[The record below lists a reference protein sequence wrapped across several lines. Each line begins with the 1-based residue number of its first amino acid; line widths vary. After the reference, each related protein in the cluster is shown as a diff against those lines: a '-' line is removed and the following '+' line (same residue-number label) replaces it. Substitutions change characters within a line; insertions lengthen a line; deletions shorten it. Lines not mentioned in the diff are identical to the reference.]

1 MTNTKMPTPKLTNE
15 ILEAAITGFEQQKA
29 KIDAKI
35 AELRAMMTGGTTA
48 DVPAPAPETAKPA
61 RKKMSA
67 AARKKIGEAV
77 RKAALAKK
85 ATAVQSPPPKKT
97 KRNLSAEGRRRIIE
111 ANQRMWAARRGETT
125 KPKTAAVKKS
135 PSKKS

>member
-1 MTNTKMPTPKLTNE
+1 MPTPKFTNE

-29 KIDAKI
+29 QIDAKI

-48 DVPAPAPETAKPA
+48 NVPAPTPETAKPA

-67 AARKKIGEAV
+67 AARKKTGEAV

-85 ATAVQSPPPKKT
+85 AAAVQAPPTQKT
-97 KRNLSAEGRRRIIE
+97 KRKLSAEGRRRIIE
-111 ANQRMWAARRGETT
+111 ANKRMWAARRGEAA
-125 KPKTAAVKKS
+125 KAKTAAVKKS
-135 PSKKS
+135 PAKKL